1 MVKTVKGSIEYV
13 LVVINVSPVGG
24 LLYIYT
30 NRLFVCIGIS
40 TLCGLTGSACM
51 REHMAKIYS
60 SLQLIQAT
68 ATGKLISQGV
78 DDKTL

>member
-1 MVKTVKGSIEYV
+1 MAFYI
-13 LVVINVSPVGG
+13 
-24 LLYIYT
+24 YIYT

>member
-30 NRLFVCIGIS
+30 NRLFVYIGIS

>member
-1 MVKTVKGSIEYV
+1 MFPL
-13 LVVINVSPVGG
+13 LVAF
-24 LLYIYT
+24 LYT

-40 TLCGLTGSACM
+40 TLCALTHSACM

-60 SLQLIQAT
+60 SLQLVQAT